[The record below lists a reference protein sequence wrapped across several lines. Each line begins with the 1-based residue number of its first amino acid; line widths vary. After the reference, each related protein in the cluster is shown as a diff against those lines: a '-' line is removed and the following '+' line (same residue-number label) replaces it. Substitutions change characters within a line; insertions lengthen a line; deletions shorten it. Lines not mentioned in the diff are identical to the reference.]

1 MVWFCKVYQLDALT
15 VAQPFLFVFCPECP
29 LLLQPS
35 ESLSQ
40 KEKEREKQNPPLK
53 SPPLEKR
60 KEKKRE
66 RKRKTAN
73 L

>member
-1 MVWFCKVYQLDALT
+1 
-15 VAQPFLFVFCPECP
+15 

-35 ESLSQ
+35 KSLSQ

-60 KEKKRE
+60 KEKQKGKKKENCQPLEWGEAGMFSFSFTDGASAVRC
-66 RKRKTAN
+66 ASV
-73 L
+73 